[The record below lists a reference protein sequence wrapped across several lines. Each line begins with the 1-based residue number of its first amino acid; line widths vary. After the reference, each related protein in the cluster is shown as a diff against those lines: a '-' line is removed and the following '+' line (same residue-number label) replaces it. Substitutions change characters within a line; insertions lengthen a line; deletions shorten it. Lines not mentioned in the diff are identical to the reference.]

1 MASVKTAA
9 YGERTVTLTRVFD
22 APRELVWRAWTDRK
36 HMAQWFGRTASPAQS
51 PNWMR
56 ALAAPCAS

>member
-22 APRELVWRAWTDRK
+22 APRDLVWRAWTDPK
-36 HMAQWFGRTASPAQS
+36 HMAQ
-51 PNWMR
+51 
-56 ALAAPCAS
+56 